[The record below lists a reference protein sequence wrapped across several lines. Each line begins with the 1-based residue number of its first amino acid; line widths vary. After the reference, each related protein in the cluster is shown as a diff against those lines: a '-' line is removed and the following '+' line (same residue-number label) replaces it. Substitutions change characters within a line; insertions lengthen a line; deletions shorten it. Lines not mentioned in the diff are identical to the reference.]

1 MLLHFLN
8 LINEYLM
15 LIVNLYE
22 VIVLVFVIVIDEVSY
37 LLVTFIYM
45 DFVWF
50 WLFMINN
57 ILIIFYIF
65 INQLIYNNIQYHI

>member
-22 VIVLVFVIVIDEVSY
+22 VIVLVFVSVIFIDEVRY
-37 LLVTFIYM
+37 LLVTFIYL
-45 DFVWF
+45 DFVW
-50 WLFMINN
+50 LFID
-57 ILIIFYIF
+57 
-65 INQLIYNNIQYHI
+65 Q

>member
-8 LINEYLM
+8 LVNEYLM

-22 VIVLVFVIVIDEVSY
+22 VIVLVFVIVIFIDEVSY

-45 DFVWF
+45 DFVW
-50 WLFMINN
+50 LFID
-57 ILIIFYIF
+57 
-65 INQLIYNNIQYHI
+65 Q

>member
-22 VIVLVFVIVIDEVSY
+22 VIVLVFVSVIDEVSY
-37 LLVTFIYM
+37 LLVTFIYL
-45 DFVWF
+45 DFVW
-50 WLFMINN
+50 LFID
-57 ILIIFYIF
+57 
-65 INQLIYNNIQYHI
+65 Q